1 MIQKKKVNTF
11 IKYGVIFT
19 IIVFL
24 LSVLFAS
31 VGHIPIRVLVTRL
44 DELCIEIL
52 CTAKSELT
60 CITDAEAS
68 TETAV
73 EISINARNRIF
84 RQIHFSFLSLLLL
97 TCHELYF
104 KG

>member
-24 LSVLFAS
+24 LLVRFAS

-44 DELCIEIL
+44 DELRIEIL

-68 TETAV
+68 RN
-73 EISINARNRIF
+73 INKCLESYF
-84 RQIHFSFLSLLLL
+84 QTDSFLLSVVAIAHLPWTL
-97 TCHELYF
+97 F
-104 KG
+104 